1 MQPKIPTTCRTLIA
15 QLSGFL
21 DGELDAALCEKIE
34 RHLAT
39 CHSCRVVADTMR
51 KTVALYRGSRIA
63 VPREVHTHLLWAVG
77 REQVQR
83 HKGEG
88 Q

>member
-1 MQPKIPTTCRTLIA
+1 MQPKISTTCRALIA

-39 CHSCRVVADTMR
+39 CHSCHVVADTLR
-51 KTVALYRGSRIA
+51 KTIALYRGTRVA
-63 VPREVHTHLLWAVG
+63 VPREVHAHLMRAVEL
-77 REQVQR
+77 EQVQR
-83 HKGEG
+83 HKGAKE
-88 Q
+88 

>member
-1 MQPKIPTTCRTLIA
+1 MQSQISTTCRALLA
-15 QLSGFL
+15 ELSGFL

-51 KTVALYRGSRIA
+51 KTIALYRGTRVA
-63 VPREVHTHLLWAVG
+63 VSREVHAHLMRAVG
-77 REQVQR
+77 LEQVQ
-83 HKGEG
+83 HNKGAKD
-88 Q
+88 